1 MTKEKTLE
9 SMARDRERNRKIRA
23 VVSDMDGS
31 FLDGRGMASQR
42 NIEAVHALV
51 GAGLRFMVCTGRSY
65 DEARIPLKEAGISCD
80 MIAMNGAAIYDSGG
94 RAVKEHILSRDKV
107 DRMIQA
113 VEPFRDRLIVQLVT
127 SEGDYIIAREDLFRH
142 FFAARIFPHKERS
155 REEEEALFAVY
166 HRVTKE
172 EFLGKEL
179 RCFKAVTLSED
190 TQLIGSI
197 RDRLTAVGGVC
208 VAASFPTNWEITHEQ
223 ASKGAGLTD
232 CAKRMGYGLHEIMA
246 LGDGDNDKTMLSLP
260 LGWSVAMGNA
270 GEALKEAAQI
280 ITGANTEDG
289 FAQAVE
295 ALLEGRR

>member
-1 MTKEKTLE
+1 MVK
-9 SMARDRERNRKIRA
+9 DRERNRKIRA

-31 FLDGRGMASQR
+31 FLDGRGMVSQR
-42 NIEAVHALV
+42 NIEAVRGLV
-51 GAGLRFMVCTGRSY
+51 QEGLRFMVCTGRSY
-65 DEARIPLKEAGISCD
+65 DEARTPLKEAGISCD
-80 MIAMNGAAIYDSGG
+80 MVAMNGAAIYDSSG

-107 DRMIQA
+107 GRILQA
-113 VEPFRDRLIVQLVT
+113 VEPFKDRLIVQLVT

-142 FFAARIFPHKERS
+142 FFAARIFPNKERS
-155 REEEEALFAVY
+155 REEEEALFAGY
-166 HRVTKE
+166 HRVAKE
-172 EFLGKEL
+172 EFLGKER

-190 TQLIGSI
+190 TQLISSI
-197 RDRLTAVGGVC
+197 KDRMTAVGGVC

-223 ASKGAGLTD
+223 ASKGAGLAD
-232 CAKRMGYGLHEIMA
+232 CAKRMGYGFHEIMA

-270 GEALKEAAQI
+270 GEGLKETAQI